1 MTASI
6 DAASGV
12 TTQSIGKING
22 KYRTNKSAIVSRS
35 SYGYEPQGLKRP
47 GVAGRSL

>member
-1 MTASI
+1 MPLTELEKFATYADGLMTASI

-22 KYRTNKSAIVSRS
+22 EYRTNKRPVESRF
-35 SYGYEPQGLKRP
+35 PH
-47 GVAGRSL
+47 